1 MHLTRLRVRDLRCL
15 PDIELKP
22 GPGLNFI
29 SGRNGAG
36 KSSLLEAVHLMAYGR
51 SFRGRVRDGL
61 VRTGA
66 PALEVFVEWEEHA
79 RAARRAGLRHTGSQW
94 EARLDGRTL
103 DLLGDLSAALAVL
116 AFEPGSH
123 ALIDG
128 PSDGRRR
135 FLDWGL
141 FHVEPDFLGHWR
153 RHARALKQR
162 NALLKQKGTPA
173 QLQVWEGELAVA
185 GEQVT
190 AARRLYVDALQ
201 AGLAASAMDLSPEL
215 GPLALEFASGWR
227 DQELTLADALLLSR
241 ERDAAVGFT
250 TVGPHRANW
259 SLSSPLWPAKEAPSR
274 GQAKLCA
281 LACLLAQGEHFRR
294 TRSESPV
301 FLLDDY
307 AAELD
312 RRHQDNLL
320 GALRRNAWQVL
331 ATGTEP
337 PAGLEA
343 GEYSAF
349 HVEHG
354 RVRPG

>member
-15 PDIELKP
+15 TDVELEP

-29 SGRNGAG
+29 SGLNGAG
-36 KSSLLEAVHLMAYGR
+36 KSSLLEAIHLMAYGR

-61 VRTGA
+61 VRTGTV
-66 PALEVFVEWEEHA
+66 ALEVFVEWEE
-79 RAARRAGLRHTGSQW
+79 RSRSARRAGLRHSGAQW
-94 EARLDGRTL
+94 EARLDGQAL
-103 DLLGDLSAALAVL
+103 ELLGELSAALAVL
-116 AFEPGSH
+116 TFEPGSH

-141 FHVEPDFLGHWR
+141 FHVEPAFLGYWR

-162 NALLKQKGTPA
+162 NALLKQGATHA
-173 QLQVWEGELAVA
+173 QLQVWEGELATA
-185 GEQVT
+185 GEQVS
-190 AARRLYVDALQ
+190 AARRRYVDALQ
-201 AGLAASAMDLSPEL
+201 DGLTASAARLSPEL
-215 GPLALEFASGWR
+215 GPLTLDFASGWR

-241 ERDAAVGFT
+241 ERDLAAGFT

-259 SLSSPLWPAKEAPSR
+259 SLSSPLWPAREAPSR

-281 LACLLAQGEHFRR
+281 LACLLAQGEHFQQVRD
-294 TRSESPV
+294 EAPI
-301 FLLDDY
+301 FLLDDF

-312 RRHQDNLL
+312 RRHQHNLL
-320 GALRRNAWQVL
+320 HALHHNAWQVL
-331 ATGTEP
+331 ATGTER
-337 PAGLEA
+337 PAGLQA

-349 HVEHG
+349 DVEHG

>member
-1 MHLTRLRVRDLRCL
+1 
-15 PDIELKP
+15 
-22 GPGLNFI
+22 
-29 SGRNGAG
+29 
-36 KSSLLEAVHLMAYGR
+36 
-51 SFRGRVRDGL
+51 
-61 VRTGA
+61 
-66 PALEVFVEWEEHA
+66 
-79 RAARRAGLRHTGSQW
+79 
-94 EARLDGRTL
+94 
-103 DLLGDLSAALAVL
+103 
-116 AFEPGSH
+116 
-123 ALIDG
+123 
-128 PSDGRRR
+128 
-135 FLDWGL
+135 
-141 FHVEPDFLGHWR
+141 
-153 RHARALKQR
+153 
-162 NALLKQKGTPA
+162 
-173 QLQVWEGELAVA
+173 
-185 GEQVT
+185 
-190 AARRLYVDALQ
+190 
-201 AGLAASAMDLSPEL
+201 
-215 GPLALEFASGWR
+215 LALEFASGWR